1 MRQRTSRATSTF
13 NILDFRFSGVQL
25 LRHGLNDTT
34 NAFKAYRKTC
44 LDGLRPFLSPHFN
57 LTVEIPLKAII
68 RGYSFAVIP
77 ITWRNR
83 RHGIAK
89 LTIREMGS
97 RYLFI
102 VLYLWLEKYL
112 SRDDYAKTRSAGQS
126 FFKLSPSPFL
136 GADFDHHCLRVMRK
150 EKYAMTKK
158 VGVLNEFCQ
167 QSKEVS

>member
-57 LTVEIPLKAII
+57 LTAELPSKL
-68 RGYSFAVIP
+68 SFTA
-77 ITWRNR
+77 THLLSFRSLG
-83 RHGIAK
+83 GIAK
-89 LTIREMGS
+89 LKIREMGS

-102 VLYLWLEKYL
+102 VLSLWLEKYF
-112 SRDDYAKTRSAGQS
+112 SRGDYAKTRSAG
-126 FFKLSPSPFL
+126 
-136 GADFDHHCLRVMRK
+136 
-150 EKYAMTKK
+150 
-158 VGVLNEFCQ
+158 
-167 QSKEVS
+167 